1 MSLLLTEE
9 DIRKVLGADAV
20 IEAVEEGFRA
30 YGEGRV
36 NMPPKAYLDLD
47 AGDFRAMYGE
57 IKGFLGHDI
66 CGLKWVNVHSGN
78 PSIGLPTVMAKIIL
92 NDPLTA
98 VELAD
103 MDGSFITD
111 MRTGAAGAVAVKY
124 LAREDAQNIAFV
136 GAGRQATTQ
145 LECIRK
151 VRDIRR
157 VRVYD
162 IDESRAGE
170 FAHHA
175 SELGVADSVACGL
188 GEVLEGADIL
198 VSVTPIRKPVV
209 SADLIPEGLHIN
221 AFGAD
226 AQGKQE
232 LDPAI
237 LKRAQVFIDDW
248 EQASHSGEIN
258 LPLESG
264 LISRDDIHG
273 SLGDVVA
280 GKVAGRVDNEEV
292 TVFDSTGLIIQD
304 LVTAYTA
311 YRLCKVRGVGVDK
324 QFLSR
329 VSGGKLE
336 EVYKRF

>member
-1 MSLLLTEE
+1 MSLLLSEE
-9 DIRKVLGADAV
+9 DVREVLGADAV

-36 NMPPKAYLDLD
+36 NMPPKSYLLLD
-47 AGDFRAMYGE
+47 DGDFRAMYGE
-57 IKGFLGHDI
+57 IKGFLGHDV
-66 CGLKWVNVHSGN
+66 CGLKWVNVHPNN
-78 PSIGLPTVMAKIIL
+78 PSIGLPTVMAKILL
-92 NDPLTA
+92 NDPVTG

-124 LAREDAQNIAFV
+124 LAREDASNIAFM

-145 LECIRK
+145 LECIRR
-151 VRDIRR
+151 VRNILR

-162 IDESRAGE
+162 LDESRAEE

-175 SELGVADSVACGL
+175 SELGVADSMACGL
-188 GEVLEGADIL
+188 EEALEDADIL
-198 VSVTPIRKPVV
+198 VSLTPSRKPVV
-209 SADLIPEGLHIN
+209 SADLIPDGLHIN

-237 LKRAQVFIDDW
+237 LRRARIYIDDW

-258 LPLESG
+258 VPLGEDY
-264 LISRDDIHG
+264 ISKSDISG
-273 SLGDVVA
+273 SLGGLVTGSVE
-280 GKVAGRVDNEEV
+280 GRVANDDV
-292 TVFDSTGLIIQD
+292 TLFDSTGLIVQD

-311 YRLCKVRGVGVDK
+311 YRLCKMRGLGVGK

-329 VSGGKLE
+329 VPGGMLE
-336 EVYKRF
+336 DVYKRF

>member
-1 MSLLLTEE
+1 LTEA
-9 DIRKVLGADAV
+9 DVRGVLGADAA

-47 AGDFRAMYGE
+47 KGDFRAMYGE
-57 IKGFLGHDI
+57 IRGFLGHDI
-66 CGLKWVNVHSGN
+66 CGLKWVNVHPGN

-98 VELAD
+98 VELVD

-111 MRTGAAGAVAVKY
+111 LRTGAAGAVAVKY
-124 LAREDAQNIAFV
+124 LAREDAKNIAFV

-151 VRDIRR
+151 VRDIRKI
-157 VRVYD
+157 RVYD
-162 IDESRAGE
+162 IDENKAGE

-188 GEVLEGADIL
+188 REALEDADIL
-198 VSVTPIRKPVV
+198 VTVTPSRKPVV

-226 AQGKQE
+226 AAGKQE

-237 LKRAQVFIDDW
+237 LKRARVFIDDW

-258 LPLESG
+258 VPLGKG
-264 LISRDDIHG
+264 LISREDVYG
-273 SLGDVVA
+273 SLGEL
-280 GKVAGRVDNEEV
+280 VAGRIGGRVNSKEV
-292 TVFDSTGLIIQD
+292 TVFDSTGLIVQD

-311 YRLCKVRGVGVDK
+311 YRLCKMRGVGVDK
-324 QFLSR
+324 RFLSR
-329 VSGGKLE
+329 VPAGKLG